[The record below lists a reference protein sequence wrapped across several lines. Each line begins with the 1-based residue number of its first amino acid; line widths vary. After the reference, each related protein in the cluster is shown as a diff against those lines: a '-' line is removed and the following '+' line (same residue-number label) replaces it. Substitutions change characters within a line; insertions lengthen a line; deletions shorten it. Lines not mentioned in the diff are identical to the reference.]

1 MRNRKRSL
9 LRIMLWVV
17 ICCSPLGISGQ
28 GSSEGTI
35 TGTVTDPSGSQIPSA
50 QITLRS
56 LQTNSVRELKT
67 NSSGEFTIPNLSV
80 GTYELTASASGFQ
93 SIHVK
98 DIKLDVNS
106 TRRIDVSLT
115 VGQVS
120 DSVVVEAS
128 APLLNTENS
137 ATGQIIESKR
147 VTELPLNG
155 RNFQQLQ
162 LLTPGSVSTTNF
174 QTSQGLGG
182 GASALTTNGTMNIAN
197 GGRPGQVLF
206 LVDGSNAS
214 NQNGRGL
221 IQQPSIDEIQEFK
234 VQTSNMSA
242 EFGYGSSAVIVSIK
256 SGTNSLHGAGWEFLR
271 NDAMDARSFFATRVE
286 PLKRNQFGANAGGPV
301 FLPKIYNGKDKTF
314 WFFSYEGLRLRQGS
328 SSAATVPT
336 ARMRTGDLSE
346 LPGQI
351 FDPATT
357 RPDPSRPGAFLRDPF
372 PGNII
377 PANRINPIA
386 KFFFDPTWIPFPQQS
401 TLNANLRREVSVPT
415 ESNQTTTKIDQ
426 HFSER
431 DTLSGR
437 FSFTRANEGSYGAY
451 HGLNPYDPGANPKH
465 PNGYNS
471 VANWTHIFNPT
482 NILETRFSFS
492 RAKVVFDTPNFG
504 TTDFTTQLGIQGFG
518 KGISDV
524 YPSYPVMNITGFT
537 GLPQGFLLN
546 YTSNN
551 FEYTANY
558 TMIRGRH
565 TFKMGET
572 FRKWQQN
579 LTTSGQGSGTFNYSG
594 NYTNNPANP
603 TNTGSGLADFILGI
617 PTSASRYVPPG
628 WYYQRFK
635 NEWAYFNDDWKATQN
650 LTINLGVR
658 YEINWPTT
666 EKYLR
671 FANFSPTA
679 RGGRGA
685 IVVPNQQSVS
695 APYLQSSVPLSY
707 PFYQQYT
714 LFAKDAGIN
723 EHYLRDVGYN
733 HFAPRVGLAYRLTN
747 NTVFRG
753 GYGLYWVQLDGNR
766 ESEFESVPFLIRE
779 SGILNDPFIPTK
791 TTQNFLPQGSSFSQF
806 ATLLAHD
813 PHAKD
818 FGYSQQWNIALQH
831 QFPGQFSGEVAYVGT
846 KGTRLQTSRAINA
859 PLPGPGSVQSRRPFP
874 DFGAITWNEQSA
886 SSIYHALQV
895 KVERRF
901 YKGLTMLASYT
912 WSKNIDQDSDNT
924 EGYYD
929 PYNFR
934 LNRGLSSFDVP
945 HLFTLGLVYELPWLR
960 QAHGFE
966 RALLGG
972 WTLGTVT
979 TLQSGFPY
987 TPLFSG
993 DPSNTGTGS
1002 RADVVAGC
1010 DTGISNPSPARWF
1023 NTSCFVAPPGAPIY
1037 RRGNAGRHIL
1047 RGDRYRNV
1055 DLSLY
1060 KDFAFTEQAR
1070 LQLRFE
1076 GFNAFNLHSFALP
1089 NATAN
1094 SSAYGQVFG
1103 SSPGRVLQ
1111 IAGKIIF

>member
-1 MRNRKRSL
+1 MHARRTRAPL
-9 LRIMLWVV
+9 ILWLAAF
-17 ICCSPLGISGQ
+17 CMPLSVFGQ

-35 TGTVTDPSGSQIPSA
+35 TGTVIDPSGAPIASA
-50 QITLRS
+50 QISLRS
-56 LQTNSVRELKT
+56 LQTNSVRESKT
-67 NSSGEFTIPNLSV
+67 NSSGEFTIPSLPV
-80 GTYELTASASGFQ
+80 DTYELTVGATGFQ
-93 SIHVK
+93 SVHVR
-98 DIKLDVNS
+98 DIKLDVNA
-106 TRRIDVSLT
+106 TRRVDVGLT

-120 DSVVVEAS
+120 ESVTVEAS
-128 APLLNTENS
+128 TPLLNTENS
-137 ATGQIIESKR
+137 TTGQIIESKR

-162 LLTPGSVSTTNF
+162 LLTPGSVSTNNF
-174 QTSQGLGG
+174 QTSQGMGG
-182 GASALTTNGTMNIAN
+182 GASSLTTNSTMNIAN

-206 LVDGSNAS
+206 LIDGSNAS

-221 IQQPSIDEIQEFK
+221 IQQPAIDEIQEFK

-256 SGTNSLHGAGWEFLR
+256 SGTNNLHGAGWEFLR

-286 PLKRNQFGANAGGPV
+286 PLKRNQFGANVGGPV
-301 FLPKIYNGKDKTF
+301 LIPKLYNGKNKTF
-314 WFFSYEGLRLRQGS
+314 WFFSYEGLRLRQAA

-336 ARMRTGDLSE
+336 AQMRNGDLSQ

-351 FDPATT
+351 YDPATT
-357 RPDPSRPGAFLRDPF
+357 RLDPNNPGAYLRSPF

-377 PANRINPIA
+377 PANRFNPIA
-386 KFFFDPTWIPFPQQS
+386 NFFLDPSWIPLPRQAGI
-401 TLNANLRREVSVPT
+401 TANLRQEVSVPT
-415 ESNQTTTKIDQ
+415 ESNQTTTKVDQ
-426 HFSER
+426 HFGMN

-437 FSFTRANEGSYGAY
+437 FSFTRSNEGSYGAY

-471 VANWTHIFNPT
+471 VASWTHIFSPT
-482 NILETRFSFS
+482 DVLDARFSFS
-492 RAKVVFDTPNFG
+492 RAKVLFDTPNFG

-524 YPSYPVMNITGFT
+524 YPTYPVMNITGFT

-572 FRKWQQN
+572 YRAWQQN
-579 LTTSGQGSGTFNYSG
+579 LTTSGQGSGTFNYTGS
-594 NYTNNPANP
+594 YTNNPSTP
-603 TNTGSGLADFILGI
+603 SNTGSGLADFILGI

-635 NEWAYFNDDWKATQN
+635 NEWAYFNDDWKATEK

-685 IVVPNQQSVS
+685 IVVPNQASVS

-714 LFAKDAGIN
+714 VFAKDAGIN
-723 EHYLRDVGYN
+723 EKYLRDVGYN

-747 NTVFRG
+747 TTVVRA
-753 GYGLYWVQLDGNR
+753 GYGIYWVQLDGNR

-779 SGILNDPFIPTK
+779 SGILNNPFIPTR

-818 FGYSQQWNIALQH
+818 FGYSQQWNFAFQH
-831 QFPGQFSGEVAYVGT
+831 QFAGQFSAEVAYVGT

-859 PLPGPGSVQSRRPFP
+859 PLPGPGDVQSRRPYP

-886 SSIYHALQV
+886 SSIYHALQI

-901 YKGLTMLASYT
+901 YKGLSLLGSYT
-912 WSKNIDQDSDNT
+912 WSKSIDQDSDNT

-945 HLFTLGLVYELPWLR
+945 HVFTLGLVYELPWLR
-960 QAHGFE
+960 QAQGWE

-979 TLQSGFPY
+979 TAQSGFPY
-987 TPLFSG
+987 TPSFSG

-1010 DTGISNPSPARWF
+1010 DTGISNPSPAKWF
-1023 NTSCFVAPPGAPIY
+1023 NTSCFVAPPGAPVY

-1047 RGDRYRNV
+1047 RGDSYKNV

-1060 KDFAFTEQAR
+1060 KDFAMKEQAR
-1070 LQLRFE
+1070 VQLRFE
-1076 GFNAFNLHSFALP
+1076 SFNAFNEHSFALP
-1089 NATAN
+1089 NATVN
-1094 SSAYGQVFG
+1094 SPAYGQVTA

-1111 IAGKIIF
+1111 VAGKIIF

>member
-1 MRNRKRSL
+1 MKTQRQSVLRLVL
-9 LRIMLWVV
+9 LIAACFTPAALF
-17 ICCSPLGISGQ
+17 GQ

-35 TGTVTDPSGSQIPSA
+35 TGTVVDPSGAPVPAA
-50 QITLRS
+50 QITLRNIE
-56 LQTNSVRELKT
+56 TNSMRELKT
-67 NSSGEFTIPNLSV
+67 GSTGVYTIPSLPV
-80 GTYELTASASGFQ
+80 GTYNLTAGAAGFQ
-93 SIHVK
+93 NVEVK
-98 DIKLDVNS
+98 DIKLDVNA
-106 TRRIDVSLT
+106 TRRVDVNLS

-120 DSVVVEAS
+120 ETITVES
-128 APLLNTENS
+128 TAPLLNTENS
-137 ATGQIIESKR
+137 TTGQIIESKR

-162 LLTPGSVSTTNF
+162 LLTPGSVSSNNF
-174 QTSQGLGG
+174 QTGQGMAG
-182 GASALTTNGTMNIAN
+182 GAGSLTTNGTMNIAN

-206 LVDGSNAS
+206 LIDGSNAS

-221 IQQPSIDEIQEFK
+221 IQQPAIDEIQEFK

-256 SGTNSLHGAGWEFLR
+256 SGTNILHGTGWEFIR

-286 PLKRNQFGANAGGPV
+286 PLKRNQFGANLGGPV
-301 FLPKIYNGKDKTF
+301 LIPRVYNGKDKTF
-314 WFFSYEGLRLRQGS
+314 WFFSYEGLRLRQAA

-351 FDPATT
+351 YDPATT
-357 RPDPSRPGAFLRDPF
+357 RIDPNRPGAYLRDPF

-377 PANRINPIA
+377 PASRIDPIA
-386 KFFFDPTWIPFPQQS
+386 RFFFDPAWIPLPAQP
-401 TLNANLRREVSVPT
+401 TITANLRREVSVPT

-426 HFSER
+426 HFGVN
-431 DTLSGR
+431 DTLSAR

-482 NILETRFSFS
+482 NVLEARFSFS

-504 TTDFTTQLGIQGFG
+504 ATDFTTQLGIQGFG

-524 YPSYPVMNITGFT
+524 YPSYPVMNISGFT

-572 FRKWQQN
+572 YRSWQQN

-594 NYTNNPANP
+594 NYTNNPSNP
-603 TNTGSGLADFILGI
+603 SISGAGLADFILGV

-671 FANFSPTA
+671 FANFSPSA

-685 IVVPNQQSVS
+685 IVVPNEASVS
-695 APYLQSSVPLSY
+695 APFLQSSVPLSY
-707 PFYQQYT
+707 PFYKQYT
-714 LFAKDAGIN
+714 VFAKDAGIN
-723 EHYLRDVGYN
+723 EKYLRDVAYN
-733 HFAPRVGLAYRLTN
+733 RFAPRAGLAYRLSN
-747 NTVFRG
+747 NTVFRA

-779 SGILNDPFIPTK
+779 SGILNDSFIPTRN
-791 TTQNFLPQGSSFSQF
+791 TRNFLPAGASFSQF

-813 PHAKD
+813 PNARD
-818 FGYSQQWNIALQH
+818 FGYSQQWNVAVQH
-831 QFPGQFSGEVAYVGT
+831 QFKGQFSAEIAYVGT
-846 KGTRLQTSRAINA
+846 KGTRLQTSRALNA
-859 PLPGPGSVQSRRPFP
+859 PLPGPGNVQARRPYP

-886 SSIYHALQV
+886 SSIYHALQM

-901 YKGLTMLASYT
+901 YKGLSLLASYT

-924 EGYYD
+924 EGAYD

-960 QAHGFE
+960 QSHGLK

-979 TLQSGFPY
+979 TLQSGFTY

-993 DPSNTGTGS
+993 DPSNTGSGS

-1010 DTGISNPSPARWF
+1010 DTKISNPSPARWF
-1023 NTSCFVAPPGAPIY
+1023 NTSCFTAPPGAPVY

-1047 RGDRYRNV
+1047 RGDSYKNV
-1055 DLSLY
+1055 DLSMY
-1060 KDFAFTEQAR
+1060 KDFALNDLTR
-1070 LQLRFE
+1070 IQLRFE
-1076 GFNAFNLHSFALP
+1076 GFNAFNLHSFAFP
-1089 NATAN
+1089 NATVN
-1094 SSAYGQVFG
+1094 SPAYGQVFG